1 MPSRTTYFNDE
12 NWDKIQS
19 ILNANSTEG
28 SEGEKNFSR
37 LVNEILRLGIFLYEA
52 QGKDETFSLEAFR
65 REVLRRS
72 VMASEA
78 QVMIFNMLTAMYF
91 KLTNPGD
98 SEAAIEATLSN
109 FLSSTNAEADKVVAA
124 FFDAKDA
131 VVD

>member
-1 MPSRTTYFNDE
+1 MPSRTTYFNEE
-12 NWDKIQS
+12 NWDKIQT
-19 ILNANSTEG
+19 ILNANSNEG

-37 LVNEILRLGIFLYEA
+37 LVNELLRLGIFLYEA

-98 SEAAIEATLSN
+98 SEAAIEATLSD

-124 FFDAKDA
+124 FFDVKDTVA
-131 VVD
+131 D

>member
-131 VVD
+131 VLD